1 MVYGQSSCARPIITW
16 KDVHVALE
24 VRLRLVEHKRKY
36 PHLASLHDDAL
47 LVDPE
52 RMLAKRP
59 KLGESG

>member
-52 RMLAKRP
+52 
-59 KLGESG
+59 